1 MTAKRPPIDML
12 GLTSEIATPMAEASQ
27 RHAQPSAAT
36 VAPTA
41 LRAVPKVE
49 RTPEPVKTENLEG
62 LSFKVS
68 PDFRRRFRSR
78 AVAADLKLNELL
90 AEALK
95 AWEEKRGLK
104 A

>member
-1 MTAKRPPIDML
+1 MTTKRPPIDLM
-12 GLTSEIATPMAEASQ
+12 GLTSELAAPMAEAAQ
-27 RHAQPSAAT
+27 RHASPSTAT
-36 VAPTA
+36 VAPPA
-41 LRAVPKVE
+41 LRAVPKVVRE
-49 RTPEPVKTENLEG
+49 PEPVKTENLEG

>member
-1 MTAKRPPIDML
+1 MM
-12 GLTSEIATPMAEASQ
+12 GLTSELATPMAEASQ
-27 RHAQPSAAT
+27 RHAPPSTAT
-36 VAPTA
+36 VGPTA
-41 LRAVPKVE
+41 LRTVPKVE
-49 RTPEPVKTENLEG
+49 RAPVPVKTENLEG

-90 AEALK
+90 AEALT

-104 A
+104 P